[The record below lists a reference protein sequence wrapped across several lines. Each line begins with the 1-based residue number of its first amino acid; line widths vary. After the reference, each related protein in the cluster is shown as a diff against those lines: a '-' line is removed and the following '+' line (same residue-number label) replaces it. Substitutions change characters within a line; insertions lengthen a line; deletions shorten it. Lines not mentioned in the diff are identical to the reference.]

1 MIHRRAAFAVV
12 LAHAVL
18 AGCANEPQRPREQIF
33 LIPQEQVQAP
43 VDSDPAQNPVALSDT
58 SVVDQTSSETEE
70 SRWSSVASNS
80 SDTLVDQ
87 SSQNLALALASTDR
101 NTRIEYL
108 DAAASFGSG
117 QAHYELAKVYTE
129 GVDRPRDLKLAQE
142 HLVAAASANDPEATR
157 VIGWQMIKGQGGH
170 EQNINGGVAVMEMA
184 VTKSVRTQRELG
196 SLYGN
201 LYADYKLNDPAK
213 GEAYLIQAYSAGDV
227 PAAVALGKLYIQQGR
242 QAEAVAPLAFASDK
256 NDPAAAKLLA
266 SIGGASAG
274 VDATA
279 QHGNPDGSS
288 SETFYQQASA
298 IMLRK
303 HSIDDEAKS
312 YALFSLAADM
322 GHNLARAELGAISG
336 VKVLMDKQLGAGWLE
351 AEKQSLLYGAQ
362 Q

>member
-1 MIHRRAAFAVV
+1 MIHRRAAIVFILSNA
-12 LAHAVL
+12 AL
-18 AGCANEPQRPREQIF
+18 AGCANHPQPPREQPMF
-33 LIPQEQVQAP
+33 MQQDQAQAP
-43 VDSDPAQNPVALSDT
+43 AESEPVASESEQPVPPAEQPASDGAANT
-58 SVVDQTSSETEE
+58 WAPVESS
-70 SRWSSVASNS
+70 AI
-80 SDTLVDQ
+80 DALADQ
-87 SSQNLALALASTDR
+87 SSQNLALAMSSTDA

-108 DAAASFGSG
+108 DAAASLGNG

-201 LYADYKLNDPAK
+201 LYADFKLNDPVK
-213 GEAYLIQAYSAGDV
+213 GEAYLKEAYSSGDV

-242 QAEAVAPLAFASDK
+242 QAEAVAPLAFATDK

-274 VDATA
+274 VDAPA
-279 QHGNPDGSS
+279 QHGNPDGSN
-288 SETFYQQASA
+288 SETYYQQASA
-298 IMLRK
+298 IMMRT
-303 HSIDDEAKS
+303 HSVDDEAKA
-312 YALFSLAADM
+312 YALFSLAADK

-336 VKVLMDKQLGAGWLE
+336 VKILMDKQLGAGWLE
-351 AEKQSLLYGAQ
+351 AEKQRLQYGAQ